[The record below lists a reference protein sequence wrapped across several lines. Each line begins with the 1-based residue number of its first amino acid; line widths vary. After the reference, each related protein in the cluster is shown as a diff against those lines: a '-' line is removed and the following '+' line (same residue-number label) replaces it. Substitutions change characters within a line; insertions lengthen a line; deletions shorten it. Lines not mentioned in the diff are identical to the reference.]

1 MSLDST
7 GHANEEVR
15 TQPDVYRESP
25 FMDHDELI
33 DFVLE
38 EISRG

>member
-1 MSLDST
+1 MRKSGRSPMSTD
-7 GHANEEVR
+7 
-15 TQPDVYRESP
+15 RESP